1 MKPICICI
9 GIYNGN
15 LVVNHL
21 TYTYLYVFSSSKAM
35 AEEKSLVTQEGYDKL
50 VAEKDYLIHTVRPEI
65 INELQEARAQGDL
78 SENAD
83 YDAARDRQARNNA
96 RIEELEAM
104 IKNAVIIKDTDS
116 DGLTVKFGYIVT
128 LLDLSDQSQMEF
140 QIVGTQEADPLNG
153 KLSNATPVGESILGA
168 KVGDVVTISHVEEPY
183 DVKILGVRKPEE
195 NK

>member
-1 MKPICICI
+1 
-9 GIYNGN
+9 
-15 LVVNHL
+15 
-21 TYTYLYVFSSSKAM
+21 M
-35 AEEKSLVTQEGYDKL
+35 ANEKFYVTQEGYNEL
-50 VAEKDYLIHTVRPEI
+50 VNEHENLIHKVRQEVI
-65 INELQEARAQGDL
+65 EELQEARAQGDL

-96 RIEELEAM
+96 RIKELEAM
-104 IKNAVIIKDTDS
+104 IKNAVITKDTDS

-128 LLDLSDQSQMEF
+128 LLDLSDQSQMEY

-183 DVKILGVRKPEE
+183 DVKILGVRNPEE